1 MKGFGNLVLLH
12 WILVNQ
18 ATLDIFF
25 SGDFFI
31 RVYFEREAITEEEN
45 LTFVQPRSAK

>member
-1 MKGFGNLVLLH
+1 MEPGYVGY
-12 WILVNQ
+12 
-18 ATLDIFF
+18 IFQWC
-25 SGDFFI
+25 FFI